1 MGNGVDVDANEII
14 ERLARVDD
22 ERVAVLPKVILVG
35 NDLF

>member
-14 ERLARVDD
+14 EPLARVDD